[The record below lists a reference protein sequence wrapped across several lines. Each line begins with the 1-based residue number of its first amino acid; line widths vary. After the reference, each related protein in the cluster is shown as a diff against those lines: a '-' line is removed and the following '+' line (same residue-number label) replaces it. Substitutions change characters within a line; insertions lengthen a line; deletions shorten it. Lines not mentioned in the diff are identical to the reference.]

1 MHNDLSTEKHMS
13 DYIDAVDS
21 LDCFDPDDLPEPRDI
36 LTGECITLPNKSP
49 AVCYEVINLV
59 LEELEQRAKD
69 LAVPRTS
76 DEANQIWVREVEFFT
91 MFMMENFP
99 LEIMLLGIQRVFCAV
114 TFPSPEIAPAPF
126 TRKVYNEHAE
136 FFS

>member
-1 MHNDLSTEKHMS
+1 MS
-13 DYIDAVDS
+13 DFNDAVDN
-21 LDCFDPDDLPEPRDI
+21 LDCFDPKDLPEPRDI
-36 LTGECITLPNKSP
+36 LTGECIKIENKAP
-49 AVCYEVINLV
+49 AVCYEIINLV

-99 LEIMLLGIQRVFCAV
+99 LEIMLLGIQRVMCAV

-126 TRKVYNEHAE
+126 TRKVFTDNYE
-136 FFS
+136 FFN